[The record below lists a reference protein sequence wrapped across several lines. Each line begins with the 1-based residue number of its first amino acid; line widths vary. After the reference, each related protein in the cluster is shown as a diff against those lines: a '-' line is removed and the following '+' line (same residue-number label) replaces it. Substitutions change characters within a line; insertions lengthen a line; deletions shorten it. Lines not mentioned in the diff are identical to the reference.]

1 MNQTTSACGQSQ
13 LPTSCLATR
22 VPEEPHLTP
31 VSSASMYWSG
41 PQKTPSTHTRQGLQ
55 GIFSLWLNLLG
66 WSLSGCDIRYSVHL
80 MVQSPQAPCHPST
93 AAHPSP
99 GTCGLP
105 AAQLSAEDEGQRCK
119 RRAGAPSTQLGFTGG
134 QMDRFI
140 SQNSLPRTLPYG
152 AIKKGLDPRNF

>member
-31 VSSASMYWSG
+31 VSSASMYWSD

-80 MVQSPQAPCHPST
+80 RVQSPQAPCHPST
-93 AAHPSP
+93 AAHPSLGRVP
-99 GTCGLP
+99 AVCLLPSSLQKMRARGARGERGLP
-105 AAQLSAEDEGQRCK
+105 VLSSALQGGKWTVSFPKIAFQEH
-119 RRAGAPSTQLGFTGG
+119 SHTG
-134 QMDRFI
+134 
-140 SQNSLPRTLPYG
+140 L
-152 AIKKGLDPRNF
+152 